1 MDIFL
6 DIFDP
11 PPPLWTI
18 LLNKAYVVIC
28 TYGKPPS
35 PLPCPHGLWMPPHYK
50 CVFYYSKQTLEE
62 NNFVSLTRK
71 SRRRSLVTNGGHCPN
86 SKQTMMPKRRGEKRQ
101 QNEPKETIEKERA
114 NEPELQ
120 IFIIIRYSWTRQ
132 KPIHTYIEG

>member
-1 MDIFL
+1 MYL
-6 DIFDP
+6 TNHMT
-11 PPPLWTI
+11 LSLQACI
-18 LLNKAYVVIC
+18 LEN
-28 TYGKPPS
+28 
-35 PLPCPHGLWMPPHYK
+35 
-50 CVFYYSKQTLEE
+50 YSKQTLEE

-132 KPIHTYIEG
+132 KPIQYTLHKALFIIPWTKRMQFYDS